1 MNKKITIT
9 GDLGSGKSAV
19 SRILCEKTGFA
30 YLSTGQIQRRLAAK
44 MGIDTLALNRLADT
58 DPEIDRQIDSVF
70 IGLRDDPG
78 GYVIDSRLA
87 WFFLPQSFKVYLSVP
102 VEIAAAR
109 ILADPNR
116 NSEQYGDIQEAI
128 AKILARK
135 QSENQRF
142 LLKYD
147 ADCGNMDNFD
157 LRIDTSD
164 KTPEQVADLILRESG
179 LGSIAQ
185 RNF

>member
-19 SRILCEKTGFA
+19 SRILCEKTGYA
-30 YLSTGQIQRRLAAK
+30 YLSTGQIQRRLAAE

-70 IGLRDDPG
+70 IELRDNPG
-78 GYVIDSRLA
+78 GYVVDSRLA
-87 WFFLPQSFKVYLSVP
+87 WFFLPDSFKVYLSVP

-116 NSEQYGDIQEAI
+116 NSEQYGDIREAI
-128 AKILARK
+128 AKIQARK
-135 QSENQRF
+135 QSENKRF
-142 LLKYD
+142 LDKYN

-157 LRIDTSD
+157 LLIDTS
-164 KTPEQVADLILRESG
+164 KRTPEQVADMILEKSG
-179 LGSIAQ
+179 IVLSG
-185 RNF
+185 